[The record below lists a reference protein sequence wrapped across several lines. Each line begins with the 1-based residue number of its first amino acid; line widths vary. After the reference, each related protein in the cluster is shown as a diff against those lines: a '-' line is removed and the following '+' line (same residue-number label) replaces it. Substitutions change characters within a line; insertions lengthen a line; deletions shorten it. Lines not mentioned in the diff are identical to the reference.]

1 MKIKKSSKV
10 RIQFAQ
16 NGSQIVT
23 KAKQNKQFQNFYWI
37 VTQLKQFNK
46 NGQVNVGQPKFS

>member
-23 KAKQNKQFQNFYWI
+23 KAKQNKQFQNLYWI

-46 NGQVNVGQPKFS
+46 NG